1 MQKNGC
7 HKNCKKSNYHEYAKV
22 QKAINTYLERVQ
34 NFNKIITMHSQV
46 KMIKHSQGQLDIW
59 LGSCAQNETKVP

>member
-1 MQKNGC
+1 M
-7 HKNCKKSNYHEYAKV
+7 YHEYAKV

-46 KMIKHSQGQLDIW
+46 KTIKLDKSPQYPQAIEPKFE
-59 LGSCAQNETKVP
+59 SKQQQQN